1 MDYSML
7 AVLESDFSFLI
18 LFIMN
23 WALYFIFGFSLCRI
37 TLNRCDEN
45 KAFCVESNL
54 FYGDAS

>member
-1 MDYSML
+1 ML

-18 LFIMN
+18 LFLMN